1 MEIDSHI
8 CENVLIAKFPHFSS
22 LCAVENTHSPDQFV
36 SFVELAPSF
45 TTNPLYPFYVL
56 EGSNTTFVWQYNLD
70 GTFGDVVFQFT
81 GSTASL
87 PIVDKFDLNLDAAV
101 PESVYRV
108 AFKKTLMLHAQKL
121 RFLHCK
127 DRRVENTKLYCSK
140 VIAGVPETK

>member
-1 MEIDSHI
+1 MFWK
-8 CENVLIAKFPHFSS
+8 VVTPP
-22 LCAVENTHSPDQFV
+22 LC
-36 SFVELAPSF
+36 
-45 TTNPLYPFYVL
+45 
-56 EGSNTTFVWQYNLD
+56 GST
-70 GTFGDVVFQFT
+70 TFGDVVFQFT

-108 AFKKTLMLHAQKL
+108 AFKKTLMLHEQKL

-127 DRRVENTKLYCSK
+127 DRRVENTKLHRSK